1 MAEDGD
7 SGSYGE
13 LWLQRKMLRDG
24 IRNEAYRQAIFET
37 VKPEDVVLDVGAG
50 TGILSLFAAQAGARK
65 VFAVERTG
73 MARMIRK
80 LAEVNGVDGA
90 VEIFQRD
97 IETFAASEPVDVI
110 VSEWM
115 GGFGVDENM
124 LVLVLEARDLWLK
137 PGGKMLPE
145 RVTAWMAPAWD
156 CELDDE
162 MDLWRS
168 CPHGVDLSPIAS
180 EMTKELLYERHD
192 VSDLDLRAAPQKLW
206 THDTHIC
213 PAAEAR
219 LPFEASLSFSASTTG
234 KISAL
239 ATWFSAEFG
248 KGPMLSNAPSAPP
261 THWGRTCFPLE
272 DTVAVEQG
280 ETISVKFVCAPAG
293 PGYCHEQWSVRIGQ
307 GTWIP

>member
-65 VFAVERTG
+65 VFAVESTG

>member
-7 SGSYGE
+7 YGSYGE

-24 IRNEAYRQAIFET
+24 VRNEAYRQAIFKT
-37 VKPEDVVLDVGAG
+37 VKPGDVVLDVGAG
-50 TGILSLFAAQAGARK
+50 TGILSIFAAQAGARK

-80 LAEVNGVDGA
+80 LAEENGVDDT

-97 IETFAASEPVDVI
+97 IETFTAPEPVDVI

-145 RVTAWMAPAWD
+145 RVAAWMAPVWD

-162 MDLWRS
+162 MELWRS

-180 EMTKELLYERHD
+180 EMAEELLYERHD
-192 VSDLDLRAAPQKLW
+192 ISDLDLRAAPQKLW
-206 THDTHIC
+206 THDTYAC
-213 PAAEAR
+213 SAAEAR
-219 LPFEASLSFSASTTG
+219 LPFQASLSFSASETG

-248 KGPMLSNAPSAPP
+248 DGLILSNAPSAPP
-261 THWGRTCFPLE
+261 THWGRTSFPLE
-272 DTVAVEQG
+272 DTIPVEQG
-280 ETISVKFVCAPAG
+280 ETISVEFVCAPAG
-293 PGYCHEQWSVRIGQ
+293 PGYCHEEWSVRIGQ